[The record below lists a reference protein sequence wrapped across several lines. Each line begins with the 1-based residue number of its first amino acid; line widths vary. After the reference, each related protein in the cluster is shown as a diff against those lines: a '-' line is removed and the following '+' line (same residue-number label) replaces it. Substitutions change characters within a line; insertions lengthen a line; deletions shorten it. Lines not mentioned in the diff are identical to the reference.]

1 MLAASIEDLG
11 IRHHGIKGQKWGV
24 RRFQNEDGTLTE
36 AGKAR
41 YETVSPGPSDYY
53 TVKKGTRTQR
63 YTTNANET
71 GNHRKYVTYTDNDN
85 EIYDSFYP
93 KAIADYNLSPA
104 GDNPDVRIYKVANT
118 LVKDIK
124 VANADAYMS
133 TFIEMYADKSV
144 RDLNPY
150 MRYNDPRTFME
161 KILGKD
167 ASLDRIKAANMENID
182 AARKSFDRDLTLNGK
197 TAADFLDRMRNKGYD
212 AIEDQYSK
220 RIDGTD
226 GPLIVLD
233 PQKTLRQTSIKELTK
248 QSGFRE
254 AVSLRAGQR
263 AFERRDADKK
273 KLADTIYKDFSDITS
288 KGRSW
293 YVAYE
298 TLAKRYTMSEDEVDE
313 IVRERERAK
322 KIEHGCDNMNELYS
336 NDARDQGLQHYGTLG
351 MKWGIRR
358 YQNKDGTLTPA
369 GKRRYGTVE
378 NLRAD
383 FDRKAANKARKIRS
397 RVANAPASA
406 SDVEKYGRELK
417 NARLEKKAAKFEE
430 DYKQWMEKREL
441 KAKTLRDVAE
451 EKRKANEAA
460 KAKKEA
466 DEAAAAKAERDAYEK
481 AKLDAINSGN
491 PAAIVQYVSGMTTD
505 EINAASD
512 RVGAMRRLD
521 AMIRETD
528 RSALADADGPGSR
541 STPIANMSV
550 KGMLKEYAKKSIREM
565 LFGDDADGKKEN
577 ASSGDQAAEEPR
589 KAPAQYGESYMG
601 TMRQTA
607 EAVASAARKK
617 AAENGGSLKDQ
628 VEAAAKA
635 YADTMNYA
643 ADARA
648 NMFEGRAPKKPA
660 DDSSGSTQQ
669 TTGSDGGGDQ
679 SNEQA
684 QSSATSSSGSSSG
697 ASRKS
702 SAASFKGAVSNLS
715 KRVTDLNERISG
727 YSDKSVDDIIGQRP
741 TSDMSDANKRLF
753 KNHTAINDLLK
764 KKGLM

>member
-1 MLAASIEDLG
+1 MLVASIEDLG
-11 IRHHGIKGQKWGV
+11 IRHDGQKGMKWGV
-24 RRFQNEDGTLTE
+24 RRYQNYDGTLTD

-41 YETVSPGPSDYY
+41 YR
-53 TVKKGTRTQR
+53 KGT
-63 YTTNANET
+63 
-71 GNHRKYVTYTDNDN
+71 
-85 EIYDSFYP
+85 
-93 KAIADYNLSPA
+93 
-104 GDNPDVRIYKVANT
+104 
-118 LVKDIK
+118 
-124 VANADAYMS
+124 
-133 TFIEMYADKSV
+133 
-144 RDLNPY
+144 
-150 MRYNDPRTFME
+150 
-161 KILGKD
+161 
-167 ASLDRIKAANMENID
+167 
-182 AARKSFDRDLTLNGK
+182 ARL
-197 TAADFLDRMRNKGYD
+197 
-212 AIEDQYSK
+212 E
-220 RIDGTD
+220 
-226 GPLIVLD
+226 
-233 PQKTLRQTSIKELTK
+233 
-248 QSGFRE
+248 
-254 AVSLRAGQR
+254 
-263 AFERRDADKK
+263 
-273 KLADTIYKDFSDITS
+273 KLAGK
-288 KGRSW
+288 
-293 YVAYE
+293 YE
-298 TLAKRYTMSEDEVDE
+298 TLKNAQHKQEQKLVRANRRVSKYDKRADKYAARADKWSEKAERTRNEDRAQRYSVRSAQYSAKLDKAEAKLHKWEQISRNIETKALNYKVKSLKVKKQHDKTLTSLMKVPAIKKRLIKD
-313 IVRERERAK
+313 IERDDFDGRSRFIRHA
-322 KIEHGCDNMNELYS
+322 DT
-336 NDARDQGLQHYGTLG
+336 DQGLQHYGTLG

-417 NARLEKKAAKFEE
+417 NARLEKKAAKLEE

-565 LFGDDADGKKEN
+565 LFGDDTDGKKED
-577 ASSGDQAAEEPR
+577 ASSGNQAAEEPR

-660 DDSSGSTQQ
+660 DDASGP
-669 TTGSDGGGDQ
+669 DVGGDH
-679 SNEQA
+679 SNEQT
-684 QSSATSSSGSSSG
+684 QSSATSSSGSASG
-697 ASRKS
+697 LSRKS
-702 SAASFKGAVSNLS
+702 RTVSFKGSVPNLS
-715 KRVTDLNERISG
+715 KRVADLNDRISG
-727 YSDKSVDDIIGQRP
+727 YSDKSVDDIIGQKP
-741 TSDMSDANKRLF
+741 TSDMSDANERLF

-764 KKGLM
+764 KKGLK